1 MESIN
6 LFNPIITE
14 KKATAVLPDN
24 VAKIAVIG
32 VGGGGC
38 NMVNHMI
45 REGVHKIDL
54 IVTNTDFQALK
65 TSEAPTKIQI
75 GVQLT
80 KGLGTGMKPEI
91 GKESAIENYN
101 EIKEALKGC
110 EIVFIAAGLGGGTGT
125 GASAIVAKAAK
136 ELNALTVSVVTKP
149 FKFEGNRR
157 AALANLGL
165 EELKKHS
172 DSIIV
177 IENQKLKEIADKEI
191 SVGSAF
197 SMVDNVLYHAV
208 NGMSDI
214 ILNPGSSDINVDFAD
229 VRTILQ
235 HRGMALMGIGK
246 GKGENAAH
254 DALQNA
260 IKSPLL
266 NDVSLESAKGIMIHW
281 TFNKKLSLFAITDIM
296 ENINE
301 TIDTNAD
308 VIFGTTTD
316 DNLAVD
322 EVKITIIAT
331 GFDIVEKQEDL
342 KPEQKPEMPIPNP
355 DDITKPNYYDTPPFM
370 IGYSIKYQLK
380 SA

>member
-172 DSIIV
+172 DSIII
-177 IENQKLKEIADKEI
+177 IENQKLKEIADKGI
-191 SVGSAF
+191 SVESAF
-197 SMVDNVLYHAV
+197 SIVDNVLYHAV

-331 GFDIVEKQEDL
+331 GFDIVENENIISTL
-342 KPEQKPEMPIPNP
+342 VE
-355 DDITKPNYYDTPPFM
+355 
-370 IGYSIKYQLK
+370 
-380 SA
+380 